1 MLDFS
6 ISTTTQ
12 CQKKEDTYKK
22 EKKVIR
28 NITAAMAIDVNEE
41 TRYNIPNKELPK
53 MLYQYN
59 PVCPRL

>member
-41 TRYNIPNKELPK
+41 
-53 MLYQYN
+53 MS
-59 PVCPRL
+59 